1 MEVLQNLLSKDSE
14 TLAEVAQRSGRC
26 PVSGNIQG
34 QVGWGYGQPDG
45 VEDVPADCGGGWAR
59 WPLKVPS
66 KPNYSMKDT
75 FLLCYA

>member
-1 MEVLQNLLSKDSE
+1 LEQGLEYTLPLLHHTKMEVLQNLLSKDSE

-59 WPLKVPS
+59 
-66 KPNYSMKDT
+66 
-75 FLLCYA
+75 